1 MKLKDLV
8 SIESGLNSRKIKEKS
23 VELYSISDFR
33 TDLKSNFEERI
44 NRSLRK
50 NNSVLRKGDI
60 IMSLQDF
67 KVALVSSK
75 NDGKFFSQRYVK
87 LIPKNL
93 SKIKILYLL
102 FAINESV
109 DIKRQINSLLEG
121 SVLKLLKM
129 NNVENIDIQLP
140 SMEYQKRIGK
150 YYKLLKEK
158 EYLTEK
164 KMSILNGLSIEY
176 LNNLNKKGEM
186 NYGMVKK

>member
-8 SIESGLNSRKIKEKS
+8 SIESGLNSREIKEKS

-33 TDLKSNFEERI
+33 TDLKSNFEEKI
-44 NRSLRK
+44 NRSLQK

-87 LIPKNL
+87 LVPKNL
-93 SKIKILYLL
+93 SKIEILYLL
-102 FAINESV
+102 FIINESV

-129 NNVENIDIQLP
+129 KNVENIDIQLP
-140 SMEYQKRIGK
+140 PMEYQKRIGK
-150 YYKLLKEK
+150 YYQLLKKK
-158 EYLTEK
+158 EYLTKEK
-164 KMSILNGLSIEY
+164 ISILKTLSIEY
-176 LNNLNKKGEM
+176 LNYLNKGE
-186 NYGMVKK
+186 K